1 MHNFI
6 RPTITRSRI
15 AFIVLL
21 TTLFGATTM
30 GTRIFYK
37 GPNRGTAVCNLAGN
51 LMYEGVNNQN
61 AF

>member
-1 MHNFI
+1 
-6 RPTITRSRI
+6 
-15 AFIVLL
+15 
-21 TTLFGATTM
+21 M